1 MGRRS
6 RKTHR
11 VAGASTGERPAG
23 KPALAAPATRR
34 ERTAARDTAI
44 REGLEP
50 IGPGTRPL
58 SLTIAAAVAG
68 LIAAGN
74 LIAWAAGLQIRG
86 TRPGLGGILVLSVL
100 LGACAYG
107 LFRARYWGVLG
118 FEVLIALTVIYA
130 ALGLTVASNLAAV
143 VLCVAVI
150 GLGGWLFWK
159 LVRVMARIQMPT
171 RPGA

>member
-1 MGRRS
+1 
-6 RKTHR
+6 
-11 VAGASTGERPAG
+11 VAGATTGERATGPPA
-23 KPALAAPATRR
+23 PSPAPAPRR
-34 ERTAARDTAI
+34 ERSAARDTTI

-50 IGPGTRPL
+50 IGPGSRPL
-58 SLTIAAAVAG
+58 SLTIAAAVAAF
-68 LIAAGN
+68 IAGAN
-74 LIAWAAGLQIRG
+74 LVAWAAGLEIRG
-86 TRPGLGGILVLSVL
+86 SRPGLGGILVLTVL

-118 FEVLIALTVIYA
+118 FEVVIALTVIYA

-143 VLCVAVI
+143 ALCLSVI

-171 RPGA
+171 R